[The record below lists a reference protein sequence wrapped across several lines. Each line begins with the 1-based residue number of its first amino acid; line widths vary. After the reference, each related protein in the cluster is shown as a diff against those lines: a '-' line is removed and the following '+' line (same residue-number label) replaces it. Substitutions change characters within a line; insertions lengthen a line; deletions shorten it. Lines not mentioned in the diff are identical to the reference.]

1 MLDRLIVA
9 YIYSMDLYLCGT
21 KGLAALEAALKYP
34 DIITSVRIL
43 PDAGVL
49 NDPYESMLQLV
60 QKHELRLVPRDFPIF
75 ESEALAVG
83 WKFLIQAPHQR
94 LFVIHDSL
102 LPKYRGWNPLVTALQ
117 NKDREIGVTL
127 ILADEEIDHG
137 PIVDQRSISVTYPQK
152 IEEAMQAI
160 EEKIRD
166 IVTFLLEQPDRTNLQ
181 MQRQVEDSATYSI
194 WRDEED
200 YRIDWTKSAD
210 DILAFID
217 SVSFPYKGATT
228 RLNGEILRVFSAR
241 VVPELLIVNR
251 TPGKVWKIENGN
263 PTILCGS
270 GLLELQEYSFE
281 DQSRDSSQLK
291 SLKNR
296 FT

>member
-1 MLDRLIVA
+1 MA

-21 KGLAALEAALKYP
+21 KGLAALEAALGYP
-34 DIITSVRIL
+34 HIITSVRIL

-49 NDPYESMLQLV
+49 NDPYDSMLQLV
-60 QKHELRLVPRDFPIF
+60 QKHELNLVSRDYRIF
-75 ESEALAVG
+75 DSEALAVG
-83 WKFLIQAPHQR
+83 WKYLIQAPHQR
-94 LFVIHDSL
+94 LFVVHDSL

-117 NKDREIGVTL
+117 NRDPEIGVTL
-127 ILADEEIDHG
+127 LLADEKIDHG
-137 PIVDQRSISVTYPQK
+137 LIVDQRSISVTYPQK
-152 IEEAMQAI
+152 IAEAMQVI
-160 EEKIRD
+160 EEKIKD

-181 MQRQVEDSATYSI
+181 MQTQVEDSATYSI

-228 RLNGEILRVFSAR
+228 SLNGENVRVFSAR
-241 VVPELLIVNR
+241 VVSELLIVNR

-263 PTILCGS
+263 PTILCGR
-270 GLLELQEYSFE
+270 GLLELQEYLFE
-281 DQSRDSSQLK
+281 DQTRGSSRLK

-296 FT
+296 FI